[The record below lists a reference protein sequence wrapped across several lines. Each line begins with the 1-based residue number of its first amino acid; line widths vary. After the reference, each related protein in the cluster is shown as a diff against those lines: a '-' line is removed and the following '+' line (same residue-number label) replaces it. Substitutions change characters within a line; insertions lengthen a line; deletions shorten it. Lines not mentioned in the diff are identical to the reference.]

1 MISAVHSNA
10 SVTVFSG
17 RFHKIFICR
26 IGSTRNLSCKIGLD
40 AVRHRVTYRNT
51 VFFKRYREYGSRLIR
66 KNVCEIECIALYAA
80 DRERCKFRRC
90 YFIYFSV
97 KRYFRNYS
105 VKIFRFNCY
114 KYFDYF
120 FVYKIERL
128 YSVIGILATVGSVI
142 GKSGVFGGTK
152 CLLLIGKCSVC
163 KIFGIV
169 GEVCLC
175 SSTVIKKIYADSL
188 KFSVAGLR
196 KSVIAISCYRVRIL
210 FSFINFALT
219 SSAG

>member
-120 FVYKIERL
+120 FVIRNQSTSAQPPSFVLIAGRVQNIPTLAPIHCPSLAWKGTPNDSYFFPSRL
-128 YSVIGILATVGSVI
+128 
-142 GKSGVFGGTK
+142 
-152 CLLLIGKCSVC
+152 
-163 KIFGIV
+163 
-169 GEVCLC
+169 
-175 SSTVIKKIYADSL
+175 
-188 KFSVAGLR
+188 
-196 KSVIAISCYRVRIL
+196 
-210 FSFINFALT
+210 
-219 SSAG
+219 